1 MKKGFIIAGEA
12 SADLYASRLV
22 NELKK
27 SITQLEVTGIG
38 GDKLAQEG
46 VFLIEQYSNISVVG
60 LAEVLSHLKKIS
72 TAIKNTV
79 KWIKENNP
87 DFVILMDLP
96 DFNFKVI
103 KKIRKWY
110 RGKIIYFISPQI
122 WAWREKRKFFIKE
135 NVDKMIVILPFEKE
149 IYEKIGFSVEYLGHP
164 LIDIVKPDLESL
176 SFKKKYGFKDSSM
189 VLSIFPGSREKEVVA
204 HATILKKVI
213 DKLKLSYSNMEFCIV
228 PANERLSKILKEIFT
243 GSRVTVVDS
252 NDNYNAIF
260 SSNVVIAKSG
270 TTSLE
275 VAIAKKPAVVFY
287 KVSKFSYFIAKLV
300 VSVPYI
306 SLPNL
311 ILNDM
316 VYPEFI
322 QEDFNEEN
330 IFNGV
335 RRFLE
340 DTDLYIHTVERLSD
354 LEKQLGE
361 KGFFERAAQKIKEWT
376 DG

>member
-27 SITQLEVTGIG
+27 SLPQLEITGIG
-38 GDKLAQEG
+38 GDRLAQEG
-46 VFLIEQYSNISVVG
+46 VFLTDQYSNISVVG
-60 LAEVLSHLKKIS
+60 LAEVVSHLKKINA
-72 TAIKNTV
+72 AIKNTV
-79 KWIKENNP
+79 KWIRENNP
-87 DFVILMDLP
+87 DFVIFIDLP

-103 KKIRKWY
+103 KKIKKWY
-110 RGKIIYFISPQI
+110 KGKIIYFISPQI
-122 WAWREKRKFFIKE
+122 WAWRKNRKQFIKE

-149 IYEKIGFSVEYLGHP
+149 IYEKLGFSVDYLGHP
-164 LIDIVKPDLESL
+164 LIDIVKPDLEVS
-176 SFKKKYGFKDSSM
+176 SFREKYGFKDSSM
-189 VLSIFPGSREKEVVA
+189 IVSIFPGSREKEVFA
-204 HATILKKVI
+204 HSAILKKVI
-213 DKLKLSYSNMEFCIV
+213 DKLKLSYSTVEICLV
-228 PANERLSKILKEIFT
+228 PANERLSKILNEIFT
-243 GSRVTVVDS
+243 GSRITVVNS

-270 TTSLE
+270 TTTLE
-275 VAIAKKPAVVFY
+275 TAIAKKPAVVFY

-316 VYPEFI
+316 IYPEFI
-322 QEDFNEEN
+322 QEDFNVEN
-330 IFNGV
+330 IFSAI

-361 KGFFERAAQKIKEWT
+361 RGFFERAAQKIKEWT